1 MLLVIV
7 LGQDLYVKSINDIT
21 ESSVTEIIE
30 KILHK
35 EICHNIEESE
45 LILDKEYYIYE
56 ANFID
61 DPGDYEDEEIGV
73 FYVTNDTLHF
83 HNYGTY
89 SSF

>member
-7 LGQDLYVKSINDIT
+7 LGNDLYVRSINNIT

-30 KILHK
+30 KLLHK
-35 EICHNIEESE
+35 EICHNIEGSE
-45 LILDKEYYIYE
+45 LTVDKEYSIYE

-61 DPGDYEDEEIGV
+61 DPGDCGDEEIGV

-83 HNYGTY
+83 HDYGTY